1 MKAPQQ
7 IDIVLRFM
15 KHIAWGLTIEG
26 LLMIAV
32 GITIFLYPPLLAILV
47 SAILVLGGLIALLIA
62 LKANQYS
69 HFKIKL

>member
-1 MKAPQQ
+1 MKAPQH

-26 LLMIAV
+26 ILMIAV
-32 GITIFLYPPLLAILV
+32 GIAIFLYPPLLPILV
-47 SAILVLGGLIALLIA
+47 AAMLVLGGLIALLIA